1 MPELPEVETI
11 RRTLEPRLLGK
22 RISGGKVLHPRLVQG
37 GTPEAF
43 LQAITGHSI
52 EALDRRGKYLLFRLS
67 GGLMLGLHLRM
78 TGQLT
83 VEAAERPPGKA
94 VYLQIKLENGTELR
108 LCDQRKFGR
117 VFLFPKGEEP
127 PSLAKLGPEP
137 LDVKFT
143 PQALHDRLSRRTL
156 AVKKALLN
164 QEIVAGIGNIYAD
177 EVLFAA
183 GIHPARP
190 SASLSDAEIKRLHST
205 IRAILTEA
213 IAQRGTTQR
222 NYCDGDGKPGSY
234 QFSLKVYGRKGE
246 PCATCGAPLVKM
258 NFGGRG
264 THFCPLCQE

>member
-11 RRTLEPRLLGK
+11 RRTLEPKLLGK
-22 RISGGKVLHPRLVQG
+22 RIIGGNVLNPRLVQG

-43 LQAITGHSI
+43 LQAITGRVVD
-52 EALDRRGKYLLFRLS
+52 ALDRRGKYLLFRLS
-67 GGLMLGLHLRM
+67 GSLNFGLHLRM

-83 VEAAERPPGKA
+83 VEATGHPIGKA
-94 VYLQIKLENGTELR
+94 VYLQIALENGTELR

-117 VFLFPKGEEP
+117 VFLFETGQEP

-137 LDVKFT
+137 LDARFT
-143 PQALHDRLSRRTL
+143 PKILQNRLSRRTL

-177 EVLFAA
+177 EALFAA

-190 SASLSDAEIKRLHST
+190 SASLDDHEIERLH
-205 IRAILTEA
+205 RAIQTILTEA
-213 IAQRGTTQR
+213 IVQRGTTQR
-222 NYCDGDGKPGSY
+222 NYCDGEGKPGSY
-234 QFSLKVYGRKGE
+234 QHSLKVYGRKGE
-246 PCATCGAPLVKM
+246 PCATCGAPLAKM

>member
-11 RRTLEPRLLGK
+11 RRTLEPKLLGK
-22 RISGGKVLHPRLVQG
+22 RIMGGNVLNPRLVQG

-43 LQAITGHSI
+43 LQAITGHVVD
-52 EALDRRGKYLLFRLS
+52 ALDRRGKYLLFRLS
-67 GGLMLGLHLRM
+67 GGLTFGLHLRM

-83 VEAAERPPGKA
+83 VEPADSPLGKA
-94 VYLQIKLENGTELR
+94 VYLQIALENGTEMR
-108 LCDQRKFGR
+108 LCDQRKFAR
-117 VFLFPKGEEP
+117 VFLFSEGWEP
-127 PSLAKLGPEP
+127 SSLTRLGPEP
-137 LDVKFT
+137 LAAEFT
-143 PQALHDRLSRRTL
+143 YQALKKRLSRRTL

-177 EVLFAA
+177 EALFAA
-183 GIHPARP
+183 GIHPVRP
-190 SASLSDAEIKRLHST
+190 AASLTDAEIKRLHGAIQT
-205 IRAILTEA
+205 ILTEA
-213 IAQRGTTQR
+213 ITQRGTTQR
-222 NYCDGDGKPGSY
+222 NYCDGEGKPGSY